1 MHPLD
6 TVGVGLNPSSVGPRG
21 SSPGPSPSLR
31 RRPHHQLQNL
41 VLGSSP
47 RSHHGHSIQNHSQ
60 NASPV
65 SWRYFWSPAF
75 HTLALL
81 LLLLNIMF
89 FKNFLLTF
97 RI

>member
-6 TVGVGLNPSSVGPRG
+6 TVGVGLNPSAVGTRG

-65 SWRYFWSPAF
+65 SRCYFSFPVSNL
-75 HTLALL
+75 LAL
-81 LLLLNIMF
+81 
-89 FKNFLLTF
+89 
-97 RI
+97 